1 MNETA
6 LLLRLLIAHILAD
19 FILQTKA
26 KIKERKLK
34 KWKAPWLYIHC
45 VVYAVL
51 IGMASGEWSQLY
63 WILPLAFATHLLI
76 DGLKARFEDNS
87 VVFVLDQVLHF
98 SVIFVIWGVLVSL
111 PIREILAVAQ
121 TIWRSS
127 RILLIAAGYL
137 LVLWPTGYFIGKLT
151 AGLRAKIP
159 SEDESGLDEA
169 GFWIGCLE
177 RLFVYSLVLTNQ
189 LAAISILIGVKSIYR
204 FGAIRET
211 ERRKEAEYILIGTL
225 ISFASAM
232 AVGYIVAA
240 MI

>member
-19 FILQTKA
+19 FVLQTKA
-26 KIKERKLK
+26 KIRERKLK
-34 KWKAPWLYIHC
+34 KWRSSWLYVHSVI
-45 VVYAVL
+45 YALL
-51 IGMASGEWSQLY
+51 ISFASGKWPQLL
-63 WILPLAFATHLLI
+63 WIFPAVFTTHLLI
-76 DGLKARFEDNS
+76 DGIKARFEDNAP
-87 VVFVLDQVLHF
+87 VFVLDQLLHLAVLF
-98 SVIFVIWGVLVSL
+98 LLWGILVSFSFN
-111 PIREILAVAQ
+111 EFFTVFQ
-121 TIWRSS
+121 TICDSPQ
-127 RILLIAAGYL
+127 ILLIAAGYL
-137 LVLWPTGYFIGKLT
+137 LILWPTGYFIGKLT
-151 AGLRAKIP
+151 ASLRSQIP
-159 SEDESGLDEA
+159 SEHESGLDEA

-232 AVGYIVAA
+232 AVGYVVAA
-240 MI
+240 LI